1 MTAMEYL
8 ALTHP
13 CLFVLRVPK
22 GGKEGEGADTAS
34 GVGKQS
40 PWGAEYRPPVVRE
53 WDQYRKLGRRH
64 LLYLCPVDAV
74 GELVGGQPDARVSLL
89 IS

>member
-1 MTAMEYL
+1 MG
-8 ALTHP
+8 
-13 CLFVLRVPK
+13 R
-22 GGKEGEGADTAS
+22 KERGQTQPQGWESKDH
-34 GVGKQS
+34 GVQNTD
-40 PWGAEYRPPVVRE
+40 PPVVRE

-64 LLYLCPVDAV
+64 PLYLCPVDAV